1 MYNLGSAEMKCGHI
15 PEAKAYLQRA
25 IVNGRSVG
33 AEKETEKFT
42 KRLAECE
49 EPVADQGDRLKAR
62 I

>member
-15 PEAKAYLQRA
+15 PEAKGYLQRA

-33 AEKETEKFT
+33 AEKETEKFM

-49 EPVADQGDRLKAR
+49 EPLVDQGDRMGAR
-62 I
+62 V